1 MNLSENHNT
10 PHACAMVRLYRFT
23 EPVLLLLLR
32 QKRQAYGYEL
42 AQEVN
47 EHALTGANIERGAVY
62 RTLRTLEANG
72 HVISDWDVSGSGP
85 ARRHYRLT
93 ASGEE
98 HLQEWATVIEHLA
111 ESMRGFSRDARAY
124 AKTHQND
131 DLVAAIENGHN
142 TR

>member
-1 MNLSENHNT
+1 MSLSENHSA
-10 PHACAMVRLYRFT
+10 PHACAMVKLYRFT

-32 QKRQAYGYEL
+32 KKGQAYGYEL

-47 EHALTGANIERGAVY
+47 QHALTGANIERGAVY

-98 HLQEWATVIEHLA
+98 HLQEWAMVVEHLA
-111 ESMRGFSRDARAY
+111 QSMRGFYQEARSY
-124 AKTHQND
+124 NRLNQDKT
-131 DLVAAIENGHN
+131 
-142 TR
+142 